1 MKYKNWIAA
10 PTIKEKHVSKVKKE
24 RKKDSNIYIYTGEE
38 KKKEFLSFRFW

>member
-24 RKKDSNIYIYTGEE
+24 RKKERLIYIYIYWRR
-38 KKKEFLSFRFW
+38 KKESF

>member
-24 RKKDSNIYIYTGEE
+24 RKALIYILE
-38 KKKEFLSFRFW
+38 KKKESVRWV

>member
-24 RKKDSNIYIYTGEE
+24 RKTLIYIYIYWRR
-38 KKKEFLSFRFW
+38 KKERVFEF

>member
-24 RKKDSNIYIYTGEE
+24 RKKDSNIYIYILE
-38 KKKEFLSFRFW
+38 KKKRKSF